1 MNHYEN
7 VINEFNKRNCKLL
20 TTFFI
25 IPEKVLIDRKLIGDK
40 TKKGRITFSF
50 TLEGELYKKSW
61 LNDYI
66 FSYDKIA
73 KKKLLKMF
81 IERKFID
88 FEILPPNV
96 PYQVF

>member
-1 MNHYEN
+1 
-7 VINEFNKRNCKLL
+7 
-20 TTFFI
+20 
-25 IPEKVLIDRKLIGDK
+25 LIGDK

-81 IERKFID
+81 I
-88 FEILPPNV
+88 
-96 PYQVF
+96 